1 MKGSEMSAPQTIG
14 FVGLGQMGEPM
25 CAFICKGDTPVLCYD
40 RMPGLTP
47 ERGIAKESLAEVVAG
62 ADTIF
67 LSLPDGKIVN
77 AVAAEIAALPDVAG
91 KVVIDMS
98 TIGPTAAKEAAT
110 TINGVGMTFVD
121 APVSGG
127 RQGALKAS
135 ITIIWSGSRVEMK
148 RHQPILNLFSKNT
161 FHVGDTPGQG
171 QAVKLL
177 NNFLSASAMAASSEA
192 VLFGLAHGVEMKTII
207 DVVKVSTGNNT
218 AIEDKFPNRILPGT
232 YDAGFFAELLNKDVR
247 LYNEFVKEAGTSNL
261 MGERVA
267 EVWNLVEETLPP
279 QSDFTRVFEVLEN
292 RSGS

>member
-1 MKGSEMSAPQTIG
+1 MTAPKAIG

-40 RMPGLTP
+40 RTPGLTP
-47 ERGIAKESLAEVVAG
+47 EGGVEKDSLAAVVAG
-62 ADTIF
+62 ADTVF

-77 AVAAEIAALPDVAG
+77 AVCNEIAAMPDVAG

-98 TIGPTAAKEAAT
+98 TIGPAAAKEAAT
-110 TINGVGMTFVD
+110 TINGAGMCYVD

-135 ITIIWSGSRVEMK
+135 ITVIWSGPKQEMA
-148 RHQPILNLFSKNT
+148 RHQPILDLFSKNT
-161 FHVGDTPGQG
+161 FHVGETPGQG

-177 NNFLSASAMAASSEA
+177 NNFLSATAMAASSEA

-218 AIEDKFPNRILPGT
+218 AIEDKFPNRILPRT

-247 LYNEFVKEAGTSNL
+247 LYNEFVREAGTSNL

-267 EVWNLVEETLPP
+267 EIWNLVEQTLPP
-279 QSDFTRVFEVLEN
+279 HSDFTRVFEVLEK
-292 RSGS
+292 RGVS